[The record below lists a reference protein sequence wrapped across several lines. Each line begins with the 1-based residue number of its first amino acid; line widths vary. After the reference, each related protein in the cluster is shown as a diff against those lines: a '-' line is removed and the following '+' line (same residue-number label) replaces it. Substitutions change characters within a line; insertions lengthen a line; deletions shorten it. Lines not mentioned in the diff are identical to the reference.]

1 MKRINLVNNIT
12 GVKRS
17 GEYYLEQDQDG
28 IFHFYQKVGK
38 DTNIEIEPRNFI
50 NYNVE
55 EYKDDQ

>member
-1 MKRINLVNNIT
+1 MKRINLIHNIT
-12 GVKRS
+12 GIKRS

-38 DTNIEIEPRNFI
+38 DIKIEIEPKHFI

-55 EYKDDQ
+55 EYKEE